1 MQKLFVFCFIGV
13 VLITSCIKPPNYS
26 DTPSITFVRFSK
38 SSIKAFSDSIQLVFT
53 FTDGDGDIGP
63 LNKNDTTLNLFLTDS
78 RDNSVKKYQLP
89 NITPSG
95 SVKAISGEVTVTIG
109 PFACKAGVDTDQL
122 TYTIRIK
129 DRAGH
134 MSNSVTTSP
143 LTLDCN

>member
-1 MQKLFVFCFIGV
+1 MFRLFILFI
-13 VLITSCIKPPNYS
+13 LISALWTSCIKPPDYS
-26 DTPSITFVRFSK
+26 DVPSITFLRFNKTSVQ
-38 SSIKAFSDSIQLVFT
+38 AFTDSAQLVFS

-63 LNKNDTTLNLFLTDS
+63 VSSNDTTLNLFLTDS

-134 MSNSVTTSP
+134 LSNAAVTTP
-143 LTLDCN
+143 LSIDCN